1 MKRLVIDFEN
11 DYEADRV
18 IESAKK
24 DAEGHT
30 VLMSL
35 RSGNTE
41 GVRATVVKAE
51 YQIAHLSDQL
61 QHMRDGIKALQ
72 ENGFT
77 MKLLRAFL
85 KSKGV
90 TARAMDAVLDG
101 IDEFFY
107 QIK

>member
-11 DYEADRV
+11 DSDADLV
-18 IESAKK
+18 IASAKT
-24 DAEGHT
+24 DDDGHS
-30 VLMSL
+30 VLTSL

-61 QHMRDGIKALQ
+61 QHMRDGIKALKAS
-72 ENGFT
+72 GFT

-85 KSKGV
+85 RTKGV
-90 TARAMDAVLDG
+90 SVGAMDAVLDG